1 MTGLFETLQSSP
13 FRGEI
18 LSIGSALVW
27 AIAVLFYRI
36 SGRSVHPLG
45 LNLFKSLLG
54 AALVVLTM
62 LIFGESLFPTK
73 PWQDYALLGLS
84 GFAGIALSDTFFFQ
98 CLNLL
103 GASLTAVVDCLYSPF
118 VILFSF
124 LFLGERLSFKQ
135 FLGVALILS
144 ALLLVSV
151 SREKDLPPRKNLLLG
166 IGLGIVFRGHASTG
180 GTDIVGMVVSKYTG
194 ISIGFGIMITDFI
207 IISASGFAF
216 RELEAPL
223 YGYIVLFLSTKV
235 IDMILEGWTYSKLVI
250 ITSTRTVEIEKFI
263 LDSLERS
270 GTALKSRSL
279 YLNREG
285 EIILTVIHRKQLAE
299 LRDFIK
305 EIDPQAFVII
315 NDTYDVLGK
324 GFKSTLFT

>member
-1 MTGLFETLQSSP
+1 MANTFRYFKKQTAPVLQIVLGCAIMGLSYSLFLIPQHLVPGGVS
-13 FRGEI
+13 GLAII
-18 LSIGSALVW
+18 LNYFIKLPVGAM
-27 AIAVLFYRI
+27 IIVLNIPIFI
-36 SGRSVHPLG
+36 FG
-45 LNLFKSLLG
+45 LRTMGKKYVLKSLAG
-54 AALVVLTM
+54 M
-62 LIFGESLFPTK
+62 LISSVMIDLFNQVLKVPAATDNK
-73 PWQDYALLGLS
+73 ILASIYG
-84 GFAGIALSDTFFFQ
+84 GI
-98 CLNLL
+98 
-103 GASLTAVVDCLYSPF
+103 
-118 VILFSF
+118 
-124 LFLGERLSFKQ
+124 
-135 FLGVALILS
+135 
-144 ALLLVSV
+144 
-151 SREKDLPPRKNLLLG
+151 LLG

-180 GTDIVGMVVSKYTG
+180 GSDIVGMVVSKYTG

-235 IDMILEGWTYSKLVI
+235 IDLILEGWTYSKLVI
-250 ITSTRTVEIEKFI
+250 ITSSRTVEIEKFI
-263 LDSLERS
+263 LNTLERS